1 MRDLWS
7 VPPLLSAVDEGG
19 WEMGQKMKLMV
30 KRGLL
35 RIVYIIIIFIM
46 AAY

>member
-19 WEMGQKMKLMV
+19 WEMGQNMKLMV